1 MDRTIRLTAL
11 AAILLLNLIGCE
23 SHQAK
28 VDELQ
33 KEYDRLGEQ
42 FRRDC
47 NEEYLKVPPTL
58 SPKCNDENKQV
69 EDAWNRLQAE
79 RAKK

>member
-1 MDRTIRLTAL
+1 MHRTVRLTAL
-11 AAILLLNLIGCE
+11 AAIFFLNLVGCE

-47 NEEYLKVPPTL
+47 NAEYLRVPPTL
-58 SPKCNDENKQV
+58 SPKCNGENKQV
-69 EDAWNRLQAE
+69 QDAWNRLQAE
-79 RAKK
+79 RAKR

>member
-1 MDRTIRLTAL
+1 MCRVALPAMLL
-11 AAILLLNLIGCE
+11 AASMLPLAGCE

-28 VDELQ
+28 VDGLQ
-33 KEYDRLGEQ
+33 KDYDRLGEQ

-47 NEEYLKVPPTL
+47 NAEYLKVPPTL

-69 EDAWNRLQAE
+69 QDAWNRLQAE
-79 RAKK
+79 RAKR